1 MTLLIKKKKRR
12 HSVINTATFP
22 VKEKGHELIPK
33 TTSDYFMSQGR
44 NAWIM
49 PFPQTIAEDYSVKP
63 IWWTLGVN
71 KLSEEKTIS
80 SSTHL
85 YIT

>member
-1 MTLLIKKKKRR
+1 MTLLLKKKKRR

-44 NAWIM
+44 NA
-49 PFPQTIAEDYSVKP
+49 
-63 IWWTLGVN
+63 
-71 KLSEEKTIS
+71 
-80 SSTHL
+80 
-85 YIT
+85 